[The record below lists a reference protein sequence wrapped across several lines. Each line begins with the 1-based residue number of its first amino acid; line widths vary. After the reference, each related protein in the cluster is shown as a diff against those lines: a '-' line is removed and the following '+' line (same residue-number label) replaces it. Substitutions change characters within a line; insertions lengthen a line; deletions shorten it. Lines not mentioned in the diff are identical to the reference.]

1 MKLPACIFTY
11 SGGALVLPHTVRLA
25 RRAGLIPVV
34 CEDAASPLPP
44 QVRGWLAHE
53 GVELIATTFPRRG
66 NLNGT
71 DCAAGIC
78 RTLAKTARRHVATHA
93 LKLDDD
99 TVVVDARVFTR
110 HRHARA
116 VGLTW
121 RDGRPGAF
129 GMAYLL
135 RADVAEV
142 AARKLEEMPLR
153 MNAPEDIT
161 IWERVKRDGPVV
173 ERRFR
178 PQHGPFSAVPRG
190 ADVVEGARRFDVLN
204 FGSPPRQG
212 WGNRQVEIAVEM
224 GRMGSRWRKPS
235 VVA

>member
-1 MKLPACIFTY
+1 MSAILPACIFTY
-11 SGGALVLPHTVRLA
+11 AGGALVLPHTVRLA

-34 CEDAASPLPP
+34 CEDEASPLPP
-44 QVRGWLAHE
+44 YVRGWLAHE
-53 GVELIATTFPRRG
+53 GVELIRTSFPRRG

-78 RTLAKTARRHVATHA
+78 RTLAETARRYGATHA

-99 TVVVDARVFTR
+99 TAVVDARIFTR

-121 RDGRPGAF
+121 PGGRPGAF

-135 RADVAEV
+135 RVDVAEQ
-142 AARKLEEMPLR
+142 AALKLEAMPLR
-153 MNAPEDIT
+153 MHAPEDIT
-161 IWERVKRDGPVV
+161 IWELVKRMGRVV

-190 ADVVEGARRFDVLN
+190 ADLEDGARRFDVLN
-204 FGSPPRQG
+204 FGTPPRQG
-212 WGNRQVEIAVEM
+212 WRNRQAEIAAEM
-224 GRMGSRWRKPS
+224 GRMGERR
-235 VVA
+235 